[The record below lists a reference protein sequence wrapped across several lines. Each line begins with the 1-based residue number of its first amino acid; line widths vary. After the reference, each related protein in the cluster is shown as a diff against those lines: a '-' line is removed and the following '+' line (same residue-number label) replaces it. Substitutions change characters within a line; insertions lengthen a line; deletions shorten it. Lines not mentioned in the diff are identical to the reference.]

1 MSETKCNKEMIS
13 EDVKRS
19 RPERN
24 DDYGRLSAGGYE
36 SDDEEKDEEGDECS
50 TGALT
55 LSCQCVTILV
65 QVRLH
70 DHHLELVVSS

>member
-1 MSETKCNKEMIS
+1 MSETKSKREMIF
-13 EDVKRS
+13 EDVERG

-24 DDYGRLSAGGYE
+24 DDDGRLTAGGYE

-70 DHHLELVVSS
+70 DHHLELMVSS